1 MIPMKDKVGKHKVIL
16 KVSDG
21 KRVYRKTKEIE
32 VIQSDIRSIQQ
43 ISGAWTG
50 IYHWSEEEGKHWNQD
65 IKKMTDDHW
74 REMIRSMHK
83 IEMDM
88 VVIQEVFR
96 HQAYIGSSTT
106 VEDYPGRL
114 SILLNYIPAVWTLQL
129 KILSKPFSRKR
140 ISKECKY

>member
-1 MIPMKDKVGKHKVIL
+1 
-16 KVSDG
+16 
-21 KRVYRKTKEIE
+21 
-32 VIQSDIRSIQQ
+32 
-43 ISGAWTG
+43 
-50 IYHWSEEEGKHWNQD
+50 
-65 IKKMTDDHW
+65 
-74 REMIRSMHK
+74 MIRSMHK

-140 ISKECKY
+140 ISKECKYDGDGIVAWFDFTPESLEWHKRVAKELWICMGIMSLFMLSMYPKKVVGPK